1 MHTEGEEVHIDEVEA
16 TAATKDGTSR
26 NVLFWGLLLAGGILA
41 IMWAT
46 GVMTQSEA
54 EEDISVNSDGSRIET
69 NQTPVGEAPAPIGSE
84 EVAPE

>member
-1 MHTEGEEVHIDEVEA
+1 MHTEGEEVHVDEVEA

-69 NQTPVGEAPAPIGSE
+69 NQSSVGEAPALLDNE